1 MWGNNQQIEKITPW
15 KNTVTKTDASE
26 KIPMILKFLKF
37 FGKLDFRTDQET
49 LLILKIL
56 KNS

>member
-1 MWGNNQQIEKITPW
+1 MWGNNQQIEKIMPW
-15 KNTVTKTDASE
+15 KNTITKTDASD

-49 LLILKIL
+49 LLIH
-56 KNS
+56 